1 MKRFK
6 YLILLSIILCSCS
19 CVKYETNVTIDSDKS
34 VNFEINL
41 GYAINSN
48 NRLDINELKDTV
60 SPLGFFVDSY
70 HDNNYTGYRLSK
82 KYKNINDI
90 SKKNAQKSNLAN
102 ILKGDLDEKSLFK
115 VKKGFFKN
123 TYTANYVYDFSQIY
137 DYKMK
142 LYLFKSNNQETIEA
156 KEYLSNLLKNYSKFE
171 IVEYDLMESQ
181 ENFSFLNNI
190 LNENSLSYEKTP
202 IIIIGNNI
210 FQGYDEQI
218 KNNIIKVIDGII
230 DNPND
235 YIDLVSKDF
244 NNNFD
249 LSYNVKLPNKALS
262 SNATSVSNDSKNLS
276 WGLNYFSPVVIN
288 YSFSLFNKSSII
300 LIIIILILLL
310 ISTIT
315 GIYAY
320 NLYKRKKDF
329 DVKNNTNIE
338 NIIPTFENDEN
349 TIVSI
354 ENLMKK

>member
-1 MKRFK
+1 M
-6 YLILLSIILCSCS
+6 
-19 CVKYETNVTIDSDKS
+19 
-34 VNFEINL
+34 
-41 GYAINSN
+41 
-48 NRLDINELKDTV
+48 
-60 SPLGFFVDSY
+60 
-70 HDNNYTGYRLSK
+70 
-82 KYKNINDI
+82 
-90 SKKNAQKSNLAN
+90 
-102 ILKGDLDEKSLFK
+102 
-115 VKKGFFKN
+115 
-123 TYTANYVYDFSQIY
+123 
-137 DYKMK
+137 
-142 LYLFKSNNQETIEA
+142 
-156 KEYLSNLLKNYSKFE
+156 
-171 IVEYDLMESQ
+171 
-181 ENFSFLNNI
+181 
-190 LNENSLSYEKTP
+190 
-202 IIIIGNNI
+202 
-210 FQGYDEQI
+210 
-218 KNNIIKVIDGII
+218 IDGII

-235 YIDLVSKDF
+235 YIDLVNKDF

-276 WGLNYFSPVVIN
+276 WELNYFFPVVIN

-338 NIIPTFENDEN
+338 NIIPTFENGEN